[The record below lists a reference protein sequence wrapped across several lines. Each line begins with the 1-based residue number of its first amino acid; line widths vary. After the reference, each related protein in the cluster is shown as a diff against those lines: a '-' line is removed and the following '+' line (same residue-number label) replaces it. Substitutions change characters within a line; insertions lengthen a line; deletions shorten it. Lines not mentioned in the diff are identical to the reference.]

1 MFTEQTRVVWGL
13 WLLNVLCVAGEDV
26 DVVEMHAMTA
36 IAAKTLSEGHKSFHE
51 KRRYSHNLLCV
62 EYLTT
67 FDFVV
72 PSHFTILCILKS
84 AHITDY
90 QCIAYNCCMCSFLC
104 VCHTF
109 PDIS

>member
-51 KRRYSHNLLCV
+51 KR
-62 EYLTT
+62 
-67 FDFVV
+67 
-72 PSHFTILCILKS
+72 
-84 AHITDY
+84 
-90 QCIAYNCCMCSFLC
+90 
-104 VCHTF
+104 
-109 PDIS
+109 